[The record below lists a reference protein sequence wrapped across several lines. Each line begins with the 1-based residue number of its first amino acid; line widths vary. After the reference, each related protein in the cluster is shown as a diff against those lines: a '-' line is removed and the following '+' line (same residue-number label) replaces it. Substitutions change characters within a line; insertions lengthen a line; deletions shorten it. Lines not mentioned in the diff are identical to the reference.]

1 MTWGEVVAIV
11 GGGVLP
17 ILGALFWG
25 CRVGWHKVVK
35 PGISRTRTAIA
46 VLSEFSKVQALL
58 LQIDKELH
66 PNGGSSTRDVL
77 DECMEYLRRAESRQI
92 IGEQKYRAMLS
103 NASYAVFEADSHGEC
118 TWVNATYRNLVGKSL
133 EEMQGN
139 GWVNAL
145 VPEDRED
152 VYDAWMDAV
161 KQRRDFAMNYRM
173 LDYNDKSI
181 LVRCRATHIVD
192 VDGTLAGFFGTITLL

>member
-1 MTWGEVVAIV
+1 MSLLTE
-11 GGGVLP
+11 L
-17 ILGALFWG
+17 
-25 CRVGWHKVVK
+25 
-35 PGISRTRTAIA
+35 T
-46 VLSEFSKVQALL
+46 EMQALL

-66 PNGGSSTRDVL
+66 PNGGSSTRDIL
-77 DECMEYLRRAESRQI
+77 DECMGYLRRAENRQI
-92 IGEQKYRAMLS
+92 ISEQKYRAMLS
-103 NASYAVFEADSHGEC
+103 NASYAVFEADAHGEC
-118 TWVNATYRNLVGKSL
+118 IWVNATYRNLVGKST

-139 GWVNAL
+139 GWVNVL

-161 KQRRDFAMNYRM
+161 NQRRDFSMNYRM